1 MENKTKYRDQI
12 LKWEQ
17 DMHAL
22 RKKYRSTP
30 VGYQSERQETE
41 AENSLKTLENRVAE
55 TKKLKIQNPPISQEQ
70 MFAGRKKE
78 LQQIEKIL
86 KEEHRVLLYGIG
98 GIGKS
103 SLALFYGYEKQKQ
116 GMRVLFLTCQRNI
129 LEMIVSDA
137 QLMISNCTYNARQ
150 YRSKRA
156 YFRAKIHALTEIAK
170 KEHLLLIVD
179 NFNLEKDRYLKELLE
194 VPCDFI
200 FTSRIVPELFGK
212 KSQMLVQGIAEEE
225 WDEFCRLYLRRAY
238 PEDKILEKR
247 KEVRNHPLFMK
258 LYLFMLNGENSEQKN
273 ERVQKGATEILKPLQ
288 GLGLKKQEKL
298 FLLWMSLLPV
308 EGISGDLFCLIC
320 GIEKKQLERLLQ
332 WNLLEQTPQG
342 EEGWKIRIHSVIAGD
357 ICKQLSPSYGKCR
370 FFLERFAGYLG
381 GKLNGI
387 ETWNRS
393 YAENA
398 RLVEPALCLTE
409 KFRNPPEWMLK
420 EYDEFATLFWVQG
433 YFDEAEK
440 IVRRSFERA
449 VADRGE
455 GDKLTAYL
463 AGRVAAVYYNRSMHT
478 DADQWYRK
486 SLECFEQ
493 IPEAEITEE
502 VARDHMDILTKLQR
516 KAWLEDDHEAADRY
530 YHKAMRVEQLR
541 EAVGAKS
548 QQELLFGKRC
558 VQYVRMYYALSLS
571 RRGQAEQ
578 AEKLMQEG
586 MSEPQIKNS
595 RFCSMEFRYNYARVL
610 YEKSHRLPKDSGD
623 RKKGL
628 RKAEQIMWEVIENTR
643 KFRGTQYYY
652 IQRQKELLADILL
665 AEGRE
670 AEGTKVLEEILGVLQ
685 EYFPYDR
692 EWTEQVMKK
701 FRSVGSEVADRTKG
715 VTEIL

>member
-1 MENKTKYRDQI
+1 MENKTKYRDRI

-41 AENSLKTLENRVAE
+41 AEASLKTLENSIAE
-55 TKKLKIQNPPISQEQ
+55 TKKLKIQNPPLSQEQ

-78 LQQIEKIL
+78 LQQIEEIL
-86 KEEHRVLLYGIG
+86 NEEHRVLLHGIG

-103 SLALFYGYEKQKQ
+103 SLARFYGYEKQKQ

-129 LEMIVSDA
+129 LDMIVSDA
-137 QLMISNCTYNARQ
+137 QLTILNHTYNARQ

-156 YFRAKIHALTEIAK
+156 YFRAKLHALIEIAK
-170 KEHLLLIVD
+170 EEPLLMIVD
-179 NFNLEKDRYLKELLE
+179 NFNLEKDRHLKELLE

-200 FTSRIVPELFGK
+200 FTSRLIPEFFGE
-212 KSQMLVQGIAEEE
+212 SYQMLLQGIAEAE
-225 WDEFCRLYLRRAY
+225 WDEFCRLYLRRVY
-238 PEDKILEKR
+238 PEEKILKKR

-258 LYLFMLNGENSEQKN
+258 LYLFTLNEEGSERENKSGSKES
-273 ERVQKGATEILKPLQ
+273 TEILKPLQ

-332 WNLLEQTPQG
+332 WNLLEQTPQ
-342 EEGWKIRIHSVIAGD
+342 EEEDEWRIRIHSVIAGD
-357 ICKQLSPSYGKCR
+357 IQKQMIPSYRNCR
-370 FFLERFAGYLG
+370 FFLERFSGYLG
-381 GKLNGI
+381 GELNGI

-393 YAENA
+393 YMENA
-398 RLVEPALCLTE
+398 RLVEPVLCLTG
-409 KFRNPPEWMLK
+409 KFRNPPVWMLRK
-420 EYDEFATLFWVQG
+420 YDEFATLLWVQG

-440 IVRRSFERA
+440 IVKKSYGRA
-449 VADRGE
+449 VASRGE

-463 AGRVAAVYYNRSMHT
+463 AGRVAAVYYNRSMRT
-478 DADQWYRK
+478 EADQWYRK
-486 SLECFEQ
+486 SQECFGQ

-516 KAWLEDDHEAADRY
+516 KAWLEEDHEAADRY
-530 YHKAMRVEQLR
+530 YRKGMRAEWLR
-541 EAVGAKS
+541 EAVEGKG
-548 QQELLFGKRC
+548 QQEILFAKRC
-558 VQYVRMYYALSLS
+558 AQYVRMYYALSLS
-571 RRGQAEQ
+571 RRGEAEQ
-578 AEKLMQEG
+578 AEKLMLEG
-586 MSEPQIKNS
+586 MSEPQIRSS
-595 RFCSMEFRYNYARVL
+595 RFCYMEFRYNYARII
-610 YEKSHRLPKDSGD
+610 YEKSHRLPKNSKD

-628 RKAEQIMWEVIENTR
+628 CKAGQIMWEVIENTR
-643 KFRGTQYYY
+643 EFRGTQYYY
-652 IQRQKELLADILL
+652 IQRQKELFADILL

-670 AEGTKVLEEILGVLQ
+670 GEGMKVLEEILGVLQ

-692 EWTEQVMKK
+692 EWTEQIMKK
-701 FRSVGSEVADRTKG
+701 FRSVGSEVADRSFVK
-715 VTEIL
+715 